1 MSNAKWLE
9 TLALSNI
16 EVNDDIKNGEITS
29 VKVKQSDNSW
39 RIFVTLSHVL
49 PWNVLDEMF
58 EKIRSTFISR
68 GCKFFIIVE
77 MSIFVLAPS
86 CFYLLNFT

>member
-58 EKIRSTFISR
+58 VKMSWESIKIQCFKSFIYS
-68 GCKFFIIVE
+68 
-77 MSIFVLAPS
+77 
-86 CFYLLNFT
+86 